1 MQLIQRGLIFLDRW
15 LKMYKNYL
23 EFFNALVD
31 FYGGNSI
38 RDGQAINKFRLS
50 PSAEGFFQQALEDRL
65 EVENSQL
72 DNSSATHYDR
82 RWNSTSTITSNC
94 SLDTLTIRD
103 FAYISLL
110 FIYFLVAKRF
120 VSKKI
125 HHSVSIRHLLHELV
139 IDTKTLFKIILMTDI
154 TNKRVL

>member
-1 MQLIQRGLIFLDRW
+1 
-15 LKMYKNYL
+15 MYKNYL

-38 RDGQAINKFRLS
+38 HDGQAINKFRLA

-72 DNSSATHYDR
+72 DNSSATHYDG
-82 RWNSTSTITSNC
+82 RWKSTITSNG
-94 SLDTLTIRD
+94 SLDTLTVRD

-139 IDTKTLFKIILMTDI
+139 IDTTTLFTVILMTDI
-154 TNKRVL
+154 THKRVL